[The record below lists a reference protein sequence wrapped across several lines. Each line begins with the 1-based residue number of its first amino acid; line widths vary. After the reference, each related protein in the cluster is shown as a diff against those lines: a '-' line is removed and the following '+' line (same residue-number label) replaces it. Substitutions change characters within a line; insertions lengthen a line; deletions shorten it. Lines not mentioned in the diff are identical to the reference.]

1 MMIRK
6 SCEPERRVGQGNAP
20 ISRTVWA
27 VGSLRNPVGP
37 LPSSIYWRRRAVLL
51 SLFALLALLIT
62 WIVVSGGGDG
72 GNGRESGADGKN
84 PAPSITPGPSG
95 SGPAISQAPGGRD
108 ESGGGD
114 SNGSGSGAGSGGGD
128 GSGAGAGSGG
138 GQSGGDGS
146 DASSGGAG
154 GGAVTGVGTG
164 DALPAGSSLPN
175 CAPGAVKLSLRSVRN
190 SYTPGQT
197 PAFELTARNTSGSDC
212 KVDLGPEHAVFTITP
227 ADADDAYWSSDD
239 CVKGAGSLSYRV
251 AAGSGITYTVKW
263 DRRPSAPECGTPPAG
278 SAKAGTYLVEAKA
291 AGFEKVQTSF
301 VLTSD

>member
-1 MMIRK
+1 M
-6 SCEPERRVGQGNAP
+6 
-20 ISRTVWA
+20 
-27 VGSLRNPVGP
+27 GSLRNPVGP

-72 GNGRESGADGKN
+72 GDGRKDGADGKN

-108 ESGGGD
+108 ESGSGD
-114 SNGSGSGAGSGGGD
+114 SNGSGSGSTSGGD
-128 GSGAGAGSGG
+128 GSGTGSGSGG
-138 GQSGGDGS
+138 GESGGDGS
-146 DASSGGAG
+146 GGGEGSAG
-154 GGAVTGVGTG
+154 GGSVTGVGTG
-164 DALPAGSSLPN
+164 DALPAGSALPN
-175 CAPGAVKLSLRSVRN
+175 CAPGDVKLSLRSVRN
-190 SYTPGQT
+190 SYSPGQT

-227 ADADDAYWSSDD
+227 ADGDDAYWASDD
-239 CVKGAGSLSYRV
+239 CVEGAGSLRYRV

-263 DRRPSAPECGTPPAG
+263 DRKPSAPECGTPPAG

-291 AGFEKVQTSF
+291 PGFEKVQTSF
-301 VLTSD
+301 VLKND